1 MGMGQLSLSAL
12 SSLECSRANARNRC
26 QMRLPRKQKRLFGLF
41 SGLLLLCAM
50 AHGQAPVPI
59 ASVTGNITAQGST
72 CTKLV
77 LDSSNSTI
85 TNCVSMQLPSTA
97 TTASIVL
104 SGTFSATVQFE
115 ISADYGNTW
124 VSAPVASSTTTGT
137 FTFAVDGH
145 NGVRARASAYSSGI
159 IATTISPSNGGTS
172 VQTVFGAGP
181 AHSLPITEA
190 SAAPNFLNC
199 GNVNG
204 LYSIVSNVNCVGCR
218 RSFLLTPGAGA
229 NRSYDR
235 AEHSDPDKHHQ
246 HDVDVGRQHTLLA
259 GLRYSGD
266 LYRIGDHFLCAQW
279 FRKSQHG
286 HDGRFGKHRRGRS
299 VSKQQLYGSC
309 IDVGRNPNRDFRG
322 TWGCDDDYPC
332 LRDDWLRRERSGS
345 DESAD
350 YC

>member
-1 MGMGQLSLSAL
+1 MGLGSGRIFHYYRNLHFCSGWPQRSTSEGFSLFL
-12 SSLECSRANARNRC
+12 GNNRHQNNQSEQRRYKC
-26 QMRLPRKQKRLFGLF
+26 ADGLWC
-41 SGLLLLCAM
+41 G
-50 AHGQAPVPI
+50 
-59 ASVTGNITAQGST
+59 
-72 CTKLV
+72 
-77 LDSSNSTI
+77 TI
-85 TNCVSMQLPSTA
+85 
-97 TTASIVL
+97 
-104 SGTFSATVQFE
+104 
-115 ISADYGNTW
+115 
-124 VSAPVASSTTTGT
+124 
-137 FTFAVDGH
+137 
-145 NGVRARASAYSSGI
+145 
-159 IATTISPSNGGTS
+159 
-172 VQTVFGAGP
+172 
-181 AHSLPITEA
+181 HSLPITEA

-218 RSFLLTPGAGA
+218 SNLLLTPGAGA